1 MSRRAGWVAL
11 LALSAVATGC
21 GARASFGD
29 GSFGEIEDAFK
40 QGGLQICTHHKEDD
54 GLANQAVQSRT
65 YGLALDCDT
74 DDRAQVTVDEFDDV
88 DDRDAAVRGF
98 EVSVRPRG
106 SGAAWTYGRTSIF
119 VFGTSDDPVFD
130 QVATTLDD
138 DLGAAR

>member
-11 LALSAVATGC
+11 LAMSCLATAC
-21 GARASFGD
+21 GSRASSGD
-29 GSFGEIEDAFK
+29 GSFGEIEDAFDR
-40 QGGLQICTHHKEDD
+40 GGLQVCAHHEVDD
-54 GLANQAVQSRT
+54 GLANQAEQSRT
-65 YGLALDCDT
+65 YDVALDCDS

-106 SGAAWTYGRTSIF
+106 SGAAWTYGQTSIF
-119 VFGTSDDPVFD
+119 VFGTSDDAVFE

-138 DLGAAR
+138 DLGAQR